1 MRSIRLSALGL
12 ALVTLACGSGVAAAA
27 EEGSKPKPEKV
38 CIRKAEINVVRALDD
53 EHVGVKLG
61 ASRFYLLTVAK
72 PCNGLSEARAI
83 AFEGVA
89 TRVCSDGSSLV
100 SFEYPTVGS
109 MRCRVETI
117 DPVADMN
124 AARELIE
131 SRQKEK

>member
-12 ALVTLACGSGVAAAA
+12 ALVALVSGSYAGAAAK
-27 EEGSKPKPEKV
+27 EESKPETV
-38 CIRKAEINVVRALDD
+38 CFRKAEITVVRALDD

-72 PCNGLSEARAI
+72 PCNSLSEARAI
-83 AFEGVA
+83 AFEGTA

-100 SFEYPTVGS
+100 SFEYPTVGP
-109 MRCRVETI
+109 MRCRVERI
-117 DPVADMN
+117 EPVADMN